1 VAPWNGALALT
12 MVVRDE
18 EEILAENLDYHLSQG
33 VDVIL
38 VVDHGSTDG
47 TSAILSEYERL
58 GCVRWFRDE
67 ARPHVQAERVN
78 RLLKMAADE
87 YHADWVI
94 HCDADEFWM
103 PAAGSLRDVFA
114 AIPDRYGYLRVK
126 RHNYLPAPDA
136 HEPFHQRMLVRH
148 RCSLNLRG
156 TPLEPKVA
164 QRPAAGASVAP
175 GNHDLESPMMDQA
188 PDFGA
193 VEVLHFQMRTFEQFE
208 RKVLRNGI
216 GHERN
221 TERVDGIGC
230 DQLELLETY
239 RRGEL
244 HAYYEAQAL
253 TPALVKRGLELGE
266 LVVDRRLQ
274 RHLSSPL
281 ACTQES
287 PQVQA
292 VLSCC
297 WESSGRMA
305 DAYQQAEERTRS
317 QQALIER
324 AAAEHEATVARL
336 EGELQQ
342 ARHEAAECQRI
353 LDVMRNSRVMRYT
366 APARR
371 AYYNIRRT
379 G

>member
-1 VAPWNGALALT
+1 

-18 EEILAENLDYHLSQG
+18 EEILADNLDYHLSQG
-33 VDVIL
+33 VDMIL

-47 TSAILSEYERL
+47 TPAILSEYERL

-78 RLLKMAADE
+78 RLLKIAADE

-114 AIPDRYGYLRVK
+114 AIPERYGYLRVQ
-126 RHNYLPAPDA
+126 RHNYLPAPES
-136 HEPFHQRMLVRH
+136 HEPFHRRMFVRH

-175 GNHDLESPMMDQA
+175 GNHDLESPVMDEA
-188 PDFGA
+188 PDLGA

-208 RKVLRNGI
+208 RKVVRNGV
-216 GHERN
+216 GHECN
-221 TERVDGIGC
+221 TERIDGIGC
-230 DQLELLETY
+230 DQLELLDRY
-239 RRGEL
+239 RRGDL

-253 TPALVKRGLELGE
+253 APALINRGLELGE
-266 LVVDRRLQ
+266 LVVDRRLH
-274 RHLSSPL
+274 RCLSNPL
-281 ACTQES
+281 VRAKES

-292 VLSCC
+292 VLSRC
-297 WESSGRMA
+297 WEWSGLMA
-305 DAYQQAEERTRS
+305 DACQQAEERTRS
-317 QQALIER
+317 LQAQIER
-324 AAAEHEATVARL
+324 AEAEHGATVARL
-336 EGELQQ
+336 DGELQQ
-342 ARHEAAECQRI
+342 ARHQAAECQRD
-353 LDVMRNSRVMRYT
+353 LDIRRNSRVMRYT

-371 AYYNIRRT
+371 AYYKVRRI